1 MLPAQCAAAE
11 HCVVERGSRFRT
23 LDLSGSVTRRLLKLA
38 ENCPGL
44 ASVGLANAD
53 NADTAL
59 VALATHR
66 KMLSKLIHT
75 VCKERACATPLQ
87 LRERKAESGQN
98 AKPRTVH
105 NIK

>member
-1 MLPAQCAAAE
+1 MLPAQCAAAQQVS
-11 HCVVERGSRFRT
+11 HTRPLRIRA
-23 LDLSGSVTRRLLKLA
+23 VTRRLLKLA

-44 ASVGLANAD
+44 ASVGLVNSD
-53 NADTAL
+53 ISDTAL
-59 VALATHR
+59 VALATHC

-75 VCKERACATPLQ
+75 VCKERAYATPLQ

-105 NIK
+105 NIR